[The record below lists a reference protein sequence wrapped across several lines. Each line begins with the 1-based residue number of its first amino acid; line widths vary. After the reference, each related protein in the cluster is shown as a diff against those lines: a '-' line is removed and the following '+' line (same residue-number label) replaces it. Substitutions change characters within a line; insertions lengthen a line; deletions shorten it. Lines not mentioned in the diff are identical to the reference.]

1 MPRILLALL
10 MLLFAAGDASAQGMP
25 GNGGFERSALIIETA
40 DGRQHRFTIEL
51 AVTPEQKARGLMYR
65 ERMDLDAGMLFLY
78 DPPERIS
85 MWMKNTVIPLDMIFV
100 DAAGR
105 IIGIEERT
113 IPFST
118 QTIESPGRALAV
130 LELNAGTASRLN
142 IQRGDRLVHQAF
154 R

>member
-1 MPRILLALL
+1 
-10 MLLFAAGDASAQGMP
+10 
-25 GNGGFERSALIIETA
+25 
-40 DGRQHRFTIEL
+40 RQHRFTIEL
-51 AVTPEQKARGLMYR
+51 AVTPEQQARGLMYR
-65 ERMDLDAGMLFLY
+65 ERMYGDAGMLFVY
-78 DPPERIS
+78 DRPERIS
-85 MWMKNTVIPLDMIFV
+85 MWMKNTIIPLDMIFV

>member
-10 MLLFAAGDASAQGMP
+10 MLLFAGGDVSAQSMP
-25 GNGGFERSALIIETA
+25 GNGGFERSALIIETV

-51 AVTPEQKARGLMYR
+51 AVTPEQQARGLMYR
-65 ERMDLDAGMLFLY
+65 ERMDGDAGMLFVY
-78 DPPERIS
+78 DRSERIS
-85 MWMKNTVIPLDMIFV
+85 MWMKNTIIPLDMIFV

-142 IQRGDRLVHQAF
+142 IQR
-154 R
+154 